1 MFSNPRKLLPLS
13 VVALL
18 FAAPAHAVG
27 TISKIEPSATSAVL
41 EGGKVTV
48 KFTVTGTAEAS
59 DSCGLSI
66 NYGDGDSPDTRVVS
80 KSDGL
85 FPRVFEHTFNK
96 PGGFSVKAK
105 GERVKTTF
113 GCAGGADTFVTVTA
127 PAAAPVA
134 GAKKGAAAQA
144 AATPPVCPDGWQVA
158 ANSVNRKTGEFACN
172 AKPPANKMECGPGL
186 AYYEKGSV
194 IGCRKGR

>member
-1 MFSNPRKLLPLS
+1 MFPHSCKWLPLS
-13 VVALL
+13 VVALAV
-18 FAAPAHAVG
+18 AAPAHAVG
-27 TISKIEPSATSAVL
+27 TITKIEPSTASAVL

-59 DSCGLSI
+59 DSCGI
-66 NYGDGDSPDTRVVS
+66 VVNYGDGDSPDTRVIS

-96 PGGFSVKAK
+96 PGGFSVQAK

-127 PAAAPVA
+127 PASAPAA
-134 GAKKGAAAQA
+134 GSRRGAAAQA
-144 AATPPVCPDGWQVA
+144 AAACPDGWQVA
-158 ANSVNRKTGEFACN
+158 ANSVNRRTGEFACSP
-172 AKPPANKMECGPGL
+172 KPPAARMECGPGM
-186 AYYEKGSV
+186 AYYDKAGM